1 MSATETCRSFAS
13 VPMAGK
19 YMLADNGDS
28 RPIKDMVKTFCVC
41 VKVENGGSEFG
52 SVRSVLAAFS
62 TSTSGLLV
70 AFSLPVCVSVMVE
83 ARVALGCCIMVS
95 KIGQN
100 QTCCL

>member
-1 MSATETCRSFAS
+1 
-13 VPMAGK
+13 MAGK

-28 RPIKDMVKTFCVC
+28 RPMKDMVKTMSFFCVC
-41 VKVENGGSEFG
+41 VKVENGGPEFG

-62 TSTSGLLV
+62 TSTLGLLV

-95 KIGQN
+95 KTGQN